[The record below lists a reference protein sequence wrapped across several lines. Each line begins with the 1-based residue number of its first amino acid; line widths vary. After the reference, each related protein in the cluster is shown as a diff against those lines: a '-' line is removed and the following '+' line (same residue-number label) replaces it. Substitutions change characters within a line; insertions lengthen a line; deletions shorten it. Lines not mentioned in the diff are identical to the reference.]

1 MIKHVSKGILNL
13 DNPDREHL
21 AGLVKL
27 AIERNFG
34 GKLEA
39 AEMMGRS
46 FAQLQGIEDLY
57 KQIPKPDVL

>member
-1 MIKHVSKGILNL
+1 MIKHVSKGILKLDEANRENL
-13 DNPDREHL
+13 
-21 AGLVKL
+21 AALVKL

-46 FAQLQGIEDLY
+46 FA
-57 KQIPKPDVL
+57 